1 MAILPEV
8 IVNAACEPRLMQ
20 LEVGLE
26 SLMGSLEHWA
36 ERMQRIVGTLEGVGL
51 RFNTAREPRRHGQR
65 GVLRGQDPPWVVVL
79 TAFAQRVDAPLLLP
93 AAPAPVDPRMAWP
106 RK

>member
-65 GVLRGQDPPWVVVL
+65 GVLRGQD
-79 TAFAQRVDAPLLLP
+79 AQRVDAPLLLP